1 LICKLLLIE
10 KDQYG
15 LVGMYCCYLY
25 VFINKIKTLNLNV
38 FRCSQLPQ
46 LQGADWS
53 CLCIDPN
60 RTMVLDNV
68 WHKGKKDLTV
78 KKALIV
84 VGKKMDLEPLCL
96 SLLCRIC
103 VSSSLGVLDV

>member
-1 LICKLLLIE
+1 
-10 KDQYG
+10 
-15 LVGMYCCYLY
+15 
-25 VFINKIKTLNLNV
+25 
-38 FRCSQLPQ
+38 
-46 LQGADWS
+46 
-53 CLCIDPN
+53 
-60 RTMVLDNV
+60 MVLDNV

-96 SLLCRIC
+96 LLLCGL